1 LRKRTAPMDFTI
13 ADIERAGARLKG
25 VIKPTPLWRSETL
38 DRLIGAEVLLKL
50 ENLQKTGS
58 FKIRGA
64 YNRVASLA
72 PDEAK
77 RGVTAASAGNHGQA
91 LSWAATRAGVNATI
105 VMPTTAAIAKIDA
118 TRNYGQKVV
127 LAGVDYQEAHRAAEE
142 IRERTGA
149 LFVDAYDDAFVIA
162 GQGTIGLE
170 IADETAPDVVLVP
183 VGGGGLI
190 AGVAVAI
197 KHRFGDTE
205 IIGVEAAGS
214 AQLSASFAAGA
225 PASIGRPVDTIADGL
240 ATGRIG
246 RLPFELIRGRV
257 GRVVAVDDFEI
268 GEAVLMMLERMK
280 LLAEGAGAA
289 ALAGALKIKE
299 ELRGRRV
306 VVVVTGG
313 NIDINLLDRI
323 IGHGLAKAGRLVR
336 LAIDLHDR
344 PGELRKLL
352 TLISENGA
360 NVRAIEHDRT
370 RRDVP
375 IGSARVMLELETR
388 GADHVEAIVAM
399 LVSGGY
405 NVGTRDG
412 APPSS

>member
-1 LRKRTAPMDFTI
+1 MDFTI
-13 ADIERAGARLKG
+13 ADIERARERLRG

-38 DRLIGAEVLLKL
+38 NRVVGAEVLLKL

-72 PDEAK
+72 PEEAK
-77 RGVTAASAGNHGQA
+77 RGVIAASAGNHGQA

-105 VMPTTAAIAKIDA
+105 VMPTTAAIAKVDA

-127 LAGVDYQEAHRAAEE
+127 LAGVDYQEARGAAGE
-142 IRERTGA
+142 IRDRTGA

-170 IADETAPDVVLVP
+170 IAEETEPDAVLVP

-190 AGVAVAI
+190 AGIAVAI
-197 KHRFGDTE
+197 KQRFPHAD

-214 AQLSASFAAGA
+214 PQLSASFAAGA
-225 PASIGRPVDTIADGL
+225 PVSIGRPVDTIADGL

-246 RLPFELIRGRV
+246 RLPFDLIQGRV
-257 GRVVAVDDFEI
+257 GRVLAVDDFEI
-268 GEAVLMMLERMK
+268 GEAVLLMLERMK

-289 ALAGALKIKE
+289 ALAGAIKIKE
-299 ELRGRRV
+299 ELRGRRIV
-306 VVVVTGG
+306 IVVTGG
-313 NIDINLLDRI
+313 NIDINLLDRM

-344 PGELRKLL
+344 PGELRNLL
-352 TLISENGA
+352 TLISESGA

-375 IGSARVMLELETR
+375 IGGVRVMLELETR
-388 GADHVEAIVAM
+388 GSDHVEAIVAM

-405 NVGTRDG
+405 SVRARDG
-412 APPSS
+412 GPPPSP